1 MVGSAKS
8 EQQKL
13 PQQYFSTIL
22 GTTETALNNSTATAA
37 AAAAAAAAAQQQPL
51 QPLHSQSTLQQP
63 KELATAKW

>member
-13 PQQYFSTIL
+13 PQQYLPNIPFVL
-22 GTTETALNNSTATAA
+22 GTTESALNSSLATTQQQQ
-37 AAAAAAAAAQQQPL
+37 QQQPL
-51 QPLHSQSTLQQP
+51 QLQSQSTLQQP